1 MNENLTKFATDFS
14 QNAKSHGYIPTDVV
28 TTYKIQDV
36 TAVVWL
42 RHGPYQVELF
52 IVPPNYIIPEHVH
65 PNVESYEMYLGG
77 DIAFSHSGRWV
88 KLDDLILLPGS
99 SDKRGGLIAVETNDL
114 HGGAFGPRGGV
125 FMSIQ
130 MWLNGVSPHSVS
142 ADYTG
147 PVMGEQHFDSVKS
160 GDAVMKSQ
168 SELTWR
174 DAAGLE
180 EDAPAFMRNVTDE
193 Q

>member
-1 MNENLTKFATDFS
+1 MSPDLTNFALSFS
-14 QNAKSHGYIPTDVV
+14 QNAKAHGYIPPNVV

-42 RHGPYQVELF
+42 RDGPYQVELF

-65 PNVESYEMYLGG
+65 PNVESYEMFLGG
-77 DIAFSHSGRWV
+77 DISFSHSGRWV
-88 KLDDLILLPGS
+88 DRD
-99 SDKRGGLIAVETNDL
+99 GLIMRRDAPDMRGALVPVETNDL

-130 MWLNGVSPHSVS
+130 KWLNGISPHSVS

-147 PVMGEQHFDSVKS
+147 PVMGAHHFNSVKS

-180 EDAPAFMRNVTDE
+180 EEEPAFMEDVTDE
-193 Q
+193 

>member
-1 MNENLTKFATDFS
+1 MSPDLTEFALTFS
-14 QNAKSHGYIPTDVV
+14 QNAKSHGYIPSNVV

-42 RHGPYQVELF
+42 REGAYQVELF

-65 PNVESYEMYLGG
+65 PNVESYEMFLGG
-77 DIAFSHSGRWV
+77 DISFSHSGRWV
-88 KLDDLILLPGS
+88 TNNNLIMLPGS
-99 SDKRGGLIAVETNDL
+99 SDKRGALVPIETNDL

-130 MWLNGVSPHSVS
+130 KWLNNIPPHSVS
-142 ADYTG
+142 SDYTG
-147 PVMGEQHFDSVKS
+147 PVMGSHHFNSVKS
-160 GDAVMKSQ
+160 GDAVMKNQ

-180 EDAPAFMRNVTDE
+180 ENVPAFMKDITDD
-193 Q
+193 

>member
-1 MNENLTKFATDFS
+1 MSPDLTDFATAFS
-14 QNAKSHGYIPTDVV
+14 QNAKSHGYIPSDVV

-42 RHGPYQVELF
+42 REGPYQVELF

-65 PNVESYEMYLGG
+65 PNVESYEMFLGG
-77 DIAFSHSGRWV
+77 DISSSHSGRWV
-88 KLDDLILLPGS
+88 NGSNLIRLPNS
-99 SDKRGGLIAVETNDL
+99 SSNRGALIPVETNDL

-130 MWLNGVSPHSVS
+130 KWLNGISPHSVS
-142 ADYTG
+142 SDYTG
-147 PVMGEQHFDSVKS
+147 PVMGLHHFESVKS
-160 GDAVMKSQ
+160 GDAVMRSQ
-168 SELTWR
+168 SDLTWR
-174 DAAGLE
+174 DAASLE
-180 EDAPAFMRNVTDE
+180 ENVPAFMRSATDE

>member
-1 MNENLTKFATDFS
+1 MSPDLTQFAIDFS
-14 QNAKSHGYIPTDVV
+14 RNAKSHGYIPTDVV
-28 TTYKIQDV
+28 ATYKIQDV

-65 PNVESYEMYLGG
+65 PNVESYEMFIGG
-77 DIAFSHSGRWV
+77 DVSFSHGGRWV
-88 KLDDLILLPGS
+88 GLDNLILLPGS

-130 MWLNGVSPHSVS
+130 KWLNGIPPHSVS
-142 ADYTG
+142 GDYTG
-147 PVMGEQHFDSVKS
+147 PVMGKQHFDSVKS
-160 GDAVMKSQ
+160 GDAIMKSQ
-168 SELTWR
+168 TDLTWH

-180 EDAPAFMRNVTDE
+180 ENVPAFMRDVTDD
-193 Q
+193 